1 LPSLQFTN
9 YIQLGTAAQLEPMC
23 ERVSRVASVIVNATT
38 LRQHRPNT
46 NGGLL
51 PTSYPD
57 NSCVSAFYSSPVL
70 SSLCV
75 SAVTSKCD
83 SHR

>member
-1 LPSLQFTN
+1 LST
-9 YIQLGTAAQLEPMC
+9 TAQLEPKC

-57 NSCVSAFYSSPVL
+57 NSSVLAFYSSPVF
-70 SSLCV
+70 SSLFV
-75 SAVTSKCD
+75 WAATSKCD
-83 SHR
+83 SRR